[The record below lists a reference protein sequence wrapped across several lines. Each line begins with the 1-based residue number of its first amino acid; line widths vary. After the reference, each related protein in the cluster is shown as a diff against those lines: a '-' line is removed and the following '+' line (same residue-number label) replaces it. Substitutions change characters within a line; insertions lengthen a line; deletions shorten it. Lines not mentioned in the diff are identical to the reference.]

1 MPTVSVFEDSL
12 KDALGDWVTEKTFDE
27 LCFEFGLELDEVT
40 NDYEMVKKER
50 GEEAAKGLSQRTIYK
65 VDVPANRY
73 DLLCIEGLVMALKI
87 FQDKM
92 PIPKYVMKPLK
103 PQPKMK
109 MTVTKATAQ
118 IRPYVV
124 CAVLRGLK
132 LTPDSYQSLIDLQDK
147 LHQNICRRRQ
157 LVAIGTHDLDKIE
170 GPFTYEALPPKD
182 IHFVP
187 LKETRKM
194 DGNQLMEHLSTHL
207 QLKQY
212 LPIIRDSPVYPVIY
226 DKNRTVL
233 SLPPII
239 NGDPSKITLETKNM
253 FIEMTATDLTKA
265 NICLNT
271 ICAMFGEELDEPFTV
286 EPVEVVYASDYPPN
300 SFTKPNDKIIYPQM
314 EPLDMDANI
323 SRMKAD
329 LALDDLT
336 SAQVSEYMRRMCIEN
351 QVDPAD
357 PNVLHCKIPITRSD
371 VMHER
376 DLVEDL
382 AIAYG
387 YNKLPQVLPQTL
399 HWPKEQLINHLTDL
413 LRPDVAMAGFY
424 ECLNFT
430 LISEKENFSGL
441 RREQKT
447 EELWRT
453 PARPHEYNP
462 SASAIWLSNPKTK
475 EFEVVRTTLLAGL
488 LKTLN
493 SNKHLSPPVKVFEIG
508 DVVIQDPTRETGSK
522 NQRRVCALHAGLT
535 SGFEVIHGLLDQLM
549 WKLNVEPAYARKV
562 QKKKEFKLV
571 PSKDPAFFE
580 GRQANI
586 VIEGIIVGV
595 LGVLHPDCLKAFD
608 VTLPTSALEFNLEP
622 FMDWI

>member
-12 KDALGDWVTEKTFDE
+12 KDALGSWVNEKSFDE

-73 DLLCIEGLVMALKI
+73 DLLCLEGLVKALMI
-87 FQDKM
+87 FQGKSG
-92 PIPKYVMKPLK
+92 IPAYVMKPPK
-103 PQPKMK
+103 PTPTMK
-109 MTVTKATAQ
+109 MTVTAATAQ

-124 CAVLRGLK
+124 AAVMRGLT
-132 LTPDSYQSLIDLQDK
+132 LTEDSYQSLIDLQDK
-147 LHQNICRRRQ
+147 LHQNICRRRT
-157 LVAIGTHDLDKIE
+157 LVAIGTHDLDTLE

-182 IHFVP
+182 INFVP
-187 LKETRKM
+187 LKETKSV
-194 DGNQLMEHLSTHL
+194 DGNGLMDLLSNHL

-226 DKNRTVL
+226 DKNRVVC

-239 NGDPSKITLETKNM
+239 NGDHSKITLGTKNM
-253 FIEMTATDLTKA
+253 FIECTATDLTKA

-271 ICAMFGEELDEPFTV
+271 ICAMFGEACSPAFHV

-300 SFTKPNDKIIYPQM
+300 SFTKPNDRIVYPQM
-314 EPLDMDANI
+314 EPIEMDANI
-323 SRMKAD
+323 SRMKKD
-329 LALDDLT
+329 LDLDSLT
-336 SAQVSEYMRRMCIEN
+336 SEQVGDYLRKMSIPNE
-351 QVDPAD
+351 VDKAD

-387 YNKLPQVLPQTL
+387 YNSLPQSLPQTL
-399 HWPKEQLINHLTDL
+399 NWPKEQPINHLTDL
-413 LRPDVAMAGFY
+413 IRPDVAMAGFY

-441 RREQKT
+441 RRPEKA
-447 EELWRT
+447 EELWRSA
-453 PARPHEYNP
+453 AREHEYNP

-475 EFEVVRTTLLAGL
+475 EFEVVRTTLIAGL

-508 DVVIQDPTRETGSK
+508 DVVIQEPTRETGSK
-522 NQRRVCALHAGLT
+522 NQRRVCAMHSGLT
-535 SGFEVIHGLLDQLM
+535 SGFEIIHGLLDQLM
-549 WKLNVEPAYARKV
+549 WKLNVEPSYARKV

-586 VIEGIIVGV
+586 VIEDVVIGVMGI
-595 LGVLHPDCLKAFD
+595 LHPDVCKAFD
-608 VTLPTSALEFNLEP
+608 VTMPTSALEFNLEP
-622 FMDWI
+622 FIEWL

>member
-12 KDALGDWVTEKTFDE
+12 KAALGDWVTEESFDE

-73 DLLCIEGLVMALKI
+73 DLLCLEGLVLALQI
-87 FQDKM
+87 FKGKAQ
-92 PIPKYVMKPLK
+92 IPKYVLK
-103 PQPKMK
+103 PPKPTATMK
-109 MTVTKATAQ
+109 MTVTAATAQ
-118 IRPYVV
+118 IRPFVV
-124 CAVLRGLK
+124 AAVLRGLK

-147 LHQNICRRRQ
+147 LHQNICRRRT
-157 LVAIGTHDLDKIE
+157 LVAIGTHDLDTLE

-187 LKETRKM
+187 LKETKM
-194 DGNQLMEHLSTHL
+194 MNGHETMEHLSTHL

-226 DKNRTVL
+226 DKNRVVL

-239 NGDPSKITLETKNM
+239 NGDHSKITLDTKNM

-271 ICAMFGEELDEPFTV
+271 ICAMFGECCSPQFHV

-314 EPLDMDANI
+314 EPLEMDANI

-329 LALDDLT
+329 LSLEQLT
-336 SAQVSEYMRRMCIEN
+336 SQEVGDYLRRMSIPNE
-351 QVDPAD
+351 VDKAD
-357 PNVLHCKIPITRSD
+357 SNVLHCQIPITRSD

-387 YNKLPQVLPQTL
+387 YNSLPQSLPQTL
-399 HWPKEQLINHLTDL
+399 NWPKEQQVNHLTDL

-430 LISEKENFSGL
+430 LISQKENFGGL
-441 RREQKT
+441 RREEKK
-447 EELWRT
+447 EEIWRT
-453 PARPHEYNP
+453 AARPHEYNP
-462 SASAIWLSNPKTK
+462 SAAAIWLSNPKTK
-475 EFEVVRTTLLAGL
+475 EFEVVRTTLLPGL

-535 SGFEVIHGLLDQLM
+535 SGFEIIHGLLDQLM
-549 WKLNVEPAYARKV
+549 WKLNVEPSYSRKV

-571 PSKDPAFFE
+571 PGKDPAFFE

-586 VIEGIIVGV
+586 VIDDITIGV
-595 LGVLHPDCLKAFD
+595 LGVLHPDVLKSFD
-608 VTLPTSALEFNLEP
+608 VNLPTSALEFNLEA
-622 FMDWI
+622 FYDWL

>member
-12 KDALGDWVTEKTFDE
+12 KVALGDWVTEKTFDE

-73 DLLCIEGLVMALKI
+73 DLLCLEGLVMALKI

-357 PNVLHCKIPITRSD
+357 SNVLHCKIPITRSD

-441 RREQKT
+441 RREQKA

-549 WKLNVEPAYARKV
+549 WKLNVEPEYARKV